1 MAKQRDLSE
10 LHRQES
16 AEDEIWRN
24 KRLSNWS
31 KKTRIP
37 QHKEEFNGV
46 NVFICDDDELY
57 IEDASAG
64 ELLASYKIIKEDK

>member
-37 QHKEEFNGV
+37 QHKEEYNGV

-64 ELLASYKIIKEDK
+64 ELLAYFKIKEDD